1 MGLAVETGSGW
12 RLCGELVVV
21 KVEILYRVQPVE
33 LRGDRALEAVTM
45 HVEVVHVAQLA
56 WLGLGSGSGS
66 GPGLVVGGERL
77 EWRQLPRI

>member
-33 LRGDRALEAVTM
+33 LRGDRALEGVTVD
-45 HVEVVHVAQLA
+45 VEVVHVAQLA
-56 WLGLGSGSGS
+56 W
-66 GPGLVVGGERL
+66 
-77 EWRQLPRI
+77 